1 MMLLILTFYITV
13 VIHRC
18 TNWQLAVERNWTDDS
33 RVFLN
38 FWRRWMANSAVYA
51 PVQTLNV
58 CPGTF
63 QPDLISPVGIKHWGH
78 LAKCGDILITKL
90 ISMNLIFLL
99 HTASIT
105 ACFRFL
111 NICTPILNLMVY
123 WLTYI
128 LHVLP
133 LDNVVVH
140 SRQTPLGCSSRRS
153 WTPDGSLCWSGRWL
167 SSPPPGGGAG
177 TWWTGRDKKD
187 KSAQSRTC
195 CQSPDTKTRSKCRIP
210 IHWGIEM

>member
-13 VIHRC
+13 VIHFSG
-18 TNWQLAVERNWTDDS
+18 NWQLAVERNRTDNS
-33 RVFLN
+33 RVFLD

-51 PVQTLNV
+51 PVQTFNI

-63 QPDLISPVGIKHWGH
+63 QPDLISPVGVKHRGH
-78 LAKCGDILITKL
+78 LAKCGDILITKM
-90 ISMNLIFLL
+90 IFKNLIFLL

-128 LHVLP
+128 FTRFTSLLHIL
-133 LDNVVVH
+133 N
-140 SRQTPLGCSSRRS
+140 
-153 WTPDGSLCWSGRWL
+153 
-167 SSPPPGGGAG
+167 
-177 TWWTGRDKKD
+177 
-187 KSAQSRTC
+187 
-195 CQSPDTKTRSKCRIP
+195 KCHHILRCYVTLVGNK
-210 IHWGIEM
+210 WYSYVS